1 MTDYL
6 VTTAIAYVNGIP
18 HIGHVYEALLASFIK
33 ELYNLKTYN
42 VKLLTGTDEHGKK
55 IQQTAEKHGIDPI
68 DLCDRNSAIF
78 KRIYDQFGI
87 KYDYFIR
94 TTMDKHKQIVAE
106 NLNIAHDNGNIYK
119 STYSGY
125 YDITEESFITQKD
138 ALKNDYINPLSKVP
152 YIFSEEI
159 VYKLKLIKTINNM
172 CIPTHFGIDERTNN
186 IIDIPISRN
195 KTNVHWGITLPFDI
209 DHVTY
214 VWFDALLNYITG
226 CDMLFDTKTSASKY
240 VPKIIHVIG
249 KDIVWFHTVIYQS
262 ILTYCNILEY
272 MPYKIVIHGHV
283 VDSDGKKM
291 SKSLGNGI
299 QIETLLGKYSLTSIK
314 YYLISSTIFG
324 EDFKFD
330 ENNLLAEYNILLHN
344 YGNLFQR
351 LYKLIMIVQEHF
363 NDYTIEKVGF
373 NDDIEDIITNF
384 LNDYNM
390 IKYKNSIFSYL
401 KLANTS
407 LTENKIWEN
416 TIGKINILFD
426 TYLLFH
432 KASYLLYPIIPEDI
446 SRIYSYFNILEITN
460 KIQTVKIDTNKKYI
474 AFNKLFSQL
483 NI

>member
-1 MTDYL
+1 M
-6 VTTAIAYVNGIP
+6 V
-18 HIGHVYEALLASFIK
+18 
-33 ELYNLKTYN
+33 
-42 VKLLTGTDEHGKK
+42 
-55 IQQTAEKHGIDPI
+55 
-68 DLCDRNSAIF
+68 
-78 KRIYDQFGI
+78 
-87 KYDYFIR
+87 
-94 TTMDKHKQIVAE
+94 
-106 NLNIAHDNGNIYK
+106 
-119 STYSGY
+119 
-125 YDITEESFITQKD
+125 
-138 ALKNDYINPLSKVP
+138 
-152 YIFSEEI
+152 
-159 VYKLKLIKTINNM
+159 
-172 CIPTHFGIDERTNN
+172 
-186 IIDIPISRN
+186 II
-195 KTNVHWGITLPFDI
+195 
-209 DHVTY
+209 
-214 VWFDALLNYITG
+214 
-226 CDMLFDTKTSASKY
+226 
-240 VPKIIHVIG
+240 
-249 KDIVWFHTVIYQS
+249 